1 MKSRKSVAA
10 VLAVLPLLLFMS
22 AQGSGKPSATTD
34 FLGKVVN
41 FTVLFGGLAFVLRKP
56 LAAILR
62 KKAADVRDS
71 IRLADESNAEASK
84 KRTGSAARLAG
95 IDEDVKRMKAEA
107 EADALGAKDRIAK
120 LADEESARIRQFT
133 AQEIDERRRGG
144 IRELKAYAAEKAT
157 AMARERIRKKLTPES
172 QAALIDKSIERLSK
186 LYEKPRSR
194 P

>member
-1 MKSRKSVAA
+1 MKSPKSAA

-22 AQGSGKPSATTD
+22 AEEPGKPSETMH
-34 FLGKVVN
+34 FIGMVVN
-41 FTVLFGGLAFVLRKP
+41 FAVLFGGLAFLLRKP
-56 LAAILR
+56 LAAMLR
-62 KKAADVRDS
+62 KKSDDVRDS
-71 IRLADESNAEASK
+71 IRLADESNAGAAR
-84 KRTGSAARLAG
+84 KRTESAARLAG
-95 IDEDVKRMKAEA
+95 IEEDVRRMKAEA
-107 EADALGAKDRIAK
+107 EADARGAKDRIAR

-144 IRELKAYAAEKAT
+144 VRELKTYAAEKAT
-157 AMARERIRKKLTPES
+157 ALARERIRKKLTPES